1 MAEQSSKQAAF
12 NRAYQQNVAAESSNF
27 YSSAQ
32 SFNSL
37 LGELAADKGLAF
49 YDPSDL
55 LEVILKDFIDANKD
69 FLTSVDV
76 IVANMPVIGPLLG
89 PGGPP

>member
-32 SFNSL
+32 SFNL
-37 LGELAADKGLAF
+37 LLEELAADKGLAV
-49 YDPSDL
+49 YDPSDP